1 MMAVRWLLIVLGLI
15 VAGLPQTAEANPK
28 YAALVVHADTGDV
41 LFDRYADDRRYPA
54 SLTKMMTLYLAF
66 EAIEAG
72 ELSLDDEMTVSR
84 RAAGQPASKLGL
96 RRGSRIDVSTAIDAL
111 IIKSANDVATVMAE
125 ELGGTESRF
134 AQLMTQRARELGMRS
149 TTFRNASGLP
159 DKRQVTTA
167 RDMAI
172 LSRRV
177 VQDFPQFYD
186 RFQKKTFSYA
196 GRTYR
201 SHNRVMLTM
210 DGADGLKTGYTRA
223 SGYNLAT
230 TAQRG
235 DHRLIGI
242 VLGGR
247 SGATRDRH
255 MKAILNTAFVEIRR
269 RPALVSPA
277 FAARPAPRLKPGRT
291 APDAP
296 VLMAAAAPAEAIAT
310 AAPVSLDMTLDP
322 TRADDLN
329 LDSLRVAIAEV
340 ASDDRA
346 VDEAVYGQG
355 DAEVADG
362 PRDFVIQV
370 GAFSRQNLAMA
381 RVRQLQDAV
390 FAVQPEAGREVNIAE
405 RRGENV
411 FRARFTELTRDEAD
425 AACAALSASDQ
436 DCFTL
441 RVAD

>member
-1 MMAVRWLLIVLGLI
+1 MMAVRWLLIV
-15 VAGLPQTAEANPK
+15 AGLFAVWTPQTASANPK

-72 ELSLDDEMTVSR
+72 DLDLDTEMTVSK
-84 RAAGQPASKLGL
+84 RAAAQPASKLGL

-111 IIKSANDVATVMAE
+111 VIKSANDVATVMAE

-134 AQLMTQRARELGMRS
+134 AQLMTKKARALGMRS

-172 LSRRV
+172 LSRRI
-177 VQDFPQFYD
+177 VQDFPGFYE
-186 RFQKKTFSYA
+186 RFQKQSFSYG

-210 DGADGLKTGYTRA
+210 NGADGLKTGYTRA

-230 TAQRG
+230 TAMRG

-255 MKAILNTAFVEIRR
+255 MKDILNTAFVEIRR
-269 RPALVSPA
+269 RPNLVSPVL
-277 FAARPAPRLKPGRT
+277 AARPAPRLKPGRA
-291 APDAP
+291 APEAP
-296 VLMAAAAPAEAIAT
+296 VAMAALNVPAVAT
-310 AAPVSLDMTLDP
+310 AAPVSLDP
-322 TRADDLN
+322 TQANDLN

-340 ASDDRA
+340 ARDERA
-346 VDEAVYGQG
+346 VDEAVYGEG
-355 DAEVADG
+355 DADHG
-362 PRDFVIQV
+362 SRDWLIQV
-370 GAFSRQNLAMA
+370 GAFSRQTLAMA
-381 RVRQLQDAV
+381 RVRQLQDTV
-390 FAVQPEAGREVNIAE
+390 LSVQPEAGREVNIAE

-411 FRARFTELTRDEAD
+411 FRARFTELTETEAQT
-425 AACAALSASDQ
+425 ACAALAAAQQ
-436 DCFTL
+436 DCFAL
-441 RVAD
+441 RAQ

>member
-1 MMAVRWLLIVLGLI
+1 MTAVRWLMVFVAVVGLS
-15 VAGLPQTAEANPK
+15 AAAPAFANPK

-41 LFDRYADDRRYPA
+41 LFDRYADERRYPA
-54 SLTKMMTLYLAF
+54 SLTKMMTLYLTF

-72 ELSLDDEMTVSR
+72 ELSLDDELTVSK
-84 RAAGQPASKLGL
+84 RASLQPASKLGL
-96 RRGSRIDVSTAIDAL
+96 ARGGKIDVSTAIDAL
-111 IIKSANDVATVMAE
+111 VIKSANDVATVLAE

-134 AQLMTQRARELGMRS
+134 AQAMTAKARALGMRS

-172 LSRRV
+172 LSRRI
-177 VQDFPQFYD
+177 VQDFPDYYD
-186 RFQKKTFSYA
+186 RFQRKSFSYA

-230 TAQRG
+230 TAMRG
-235 DHRLIGI
+235 EHRLIGI

-255 MKAILNTAFVEIRR
+255 MKDILNTAFVEIRR

-277 FAARPAPRLKPGRT
+277 FAARPAPRLKPGRA

-296 VLMAAAAPAEAIAT
+296 VLVAAAAAEAVAT

-329 LDSLRVAIAEV
+329 LDSLRVAINEV
-340 ASDDRA
+340 ARDDRA
-346 VDEAVYGQG
+346 MDEAVYGQG
-355 DAEVADG
+355 DAEVG
-362 PRDFVIQV
+362 PRDWLIQV

-390 FAVQPEAGREVNIAE
+390 LAVQPEAGREVNIAE
-405 RRGENV
+405 RKGENV
-411 FRARFTELTRDEAD
+411 FRARFTELTEGEAQ
-425 AACAALSASDQ
+425 AACTVLTRAGQ
-436 DCFTL
+436 DCFAL
-441 RVAD
+441 RAVQ

>member
-134 AQLMTQRARELGMRS
+134 AQMMTKKARALGMRN

-172 LSRRV
+172 QSRRI
-177 VQDFPQFYD
+177 VQDFPDFYD
-186 RFQKKTFSYA
+186 RFQKTDFRFG

-230 TAQRG
+230 TAMRG

-255 MKAILNTAFVEIRR
+255 MKDILNTAFVEIRR
-269 RPALVSPA
+269 RPNIVSPVL
-277 FAARPAPRLKPGRT
+277 AARPAPRLKPGRA
-291 APDAP
+291 APEAP
-296 VLMAAAAPAEAIAT
+296 VAMAALGAPAVAT
-310 AAPVSLDMTLDP
+310 AAPVSLDP
-322 TRADDLN
+322 TQADDLN

-340 ASDDRA
+340 ARDDRA

-355 DAEVADG
+355 DADHG
-362 PRDFVIQV
+362 TRDWLIQV
-370 GAFSRQNLAMA
+370 GAFSRQTLAME
-381 RVRQLQDAV
+381 RVRQLQDTV
-390 FAVQPEAGREVNIAE
+390 HAVQPEAGREVNIAE

-411 FRARFTELTRDEAD
+411 FRARFTELTETEAQ
-425 AACAALSASDQ
+425 AACAALAAAQQ
-436 DCFTL
+436 DCFAL
-441 RVAD
+441 RAQ

>member
-1 MMAVRWLLIVLGLI
+1 MMAFRWLIATLAVLVMAL
-15 VAGLPQTAEANPK
+15 ASQASANPK

-41 LFDRYADDRRYPA
+41 LFDRHADARRYPA
-54 SLTKMMTLYLAF
+54 SLTKMMTLYLTF

-72 ELSLDDEMTVSR
+72 ELSLDDDLTVSR
-84 RAAGQPASKLGL
+84 RASQQPASKLGL
-96 RRGSRIDVSTAIDAL
+96 ARGGRIDVSTAIDAL
-111 IIKSANDVATVMAE
+111 VIKSANDVATVLAE

-134 AQLMTQRARELGMRS
+134 AQKMTAKARALGMRG

-172 LSRRV
+172 LSRRL
-177 VQDFPQFYD
+177 VQDFPGFYE
-186 RFQKKTFSYA
+186 RFQRERFSYG

-230 TAQRG
+230 TAMRG
-235 DHRLIGI
+235 EHRLIGI

-255 MKAILNTAFVEIRR
+255 MKDILNTAFVEIRR

-277 FAARPAPRLKPGRT
+277 FAARPAPRLKPGR
-291 APDAP
+291 DAP
-296 VLMAAAAPAEAIAT
+296 VLMAAAAPAGSLAT

-322 TRADDLN
+322 NQADDLN

-340 ASDDRA
+340 ARDERA

-355 DAEVADG
+355 DAVALAKG
-362 PRDFVIQV
+362 PRDWVIQV
-370 GAFSRQNLAMA
+370 GAFSRQTLAMA

-390 FAVQPEAGREVNIAE
+390 LAVQPEAGREVNIAE

-411 FRARFTELTRDEAD
+411 FRARFTELTEGEAT
-425 AACAALSASDQ
+425 AACAALSARGQ
-436 DCFTL
+436 DCFAL
-441 RVAD
+441 RATR

>member
-1 MMAVRWLLIVLGLI
+1 MMAVRWLMVVLSV
-15 VAGLPQTAEANPK
+15 VALSLPTAARANPK

-41 LFDRYADDRRYPA
+41 LFDRYADERRYPA
-54 SLTKMMTLYLAF
+54 SLTKMMTLYLTF

-72 ELSLDDEMTVSR
+72 ELSLDDTLIASR
-84 RAAGQPASKLGL
+84 RASQQPASKLGL
-96 RRGSRIDVSTAIDAL
+96 PRGGKIDVSTAIDAL
-111 IIKSANDVATVMAE
+111 VIKSANDVATVLAE
-125 ELGGTESRF
+125 QLAGSESRF
-134 AQLMTQRARELGMRS
+134 AQRMTARARELGMRS

-186 RFQKKTFSYA
+186 RFQKKSFAYG

-269 RPALVSPA
+269 RPALVSPT
-277 FAARPAPRLKPGRT
+277 FAARPAPRLKPGRS
-291 APDAP
+291 APEA
-296 VLMAAAAPAEAIAT
+296 VLVAAAGPAEALAT

-322 TRADDLN
+322 ARADDLN

-340 ASDDRA
+340 AADDRA

-355 DAEVADG
+355 DAEAAEG

-390 FAVQPEAGREVNIAE
+390 FAVQAGAGREVNIAE

-411 FRARFTELTRDEAD
+411 FRARFTELTETEAE
-425 AACAALSASDQ
+425 AVCAALAASDQ

-441 RVAD
+441 RAAN